1 MPFLNVSG
9 VLSHSKKALKLA
21 KRLEI
26 PWLSNTDSE
35 NLQWCAVKQQE
46 NLMDDVLKDLPA
58 VLGLTNGDPQ
68 LSDPEL
74 RDILA
79 KQLDLL
85 TVATSAHAQI
95 TKSIT
100 PDRFFNEQNKFDK
113 VKQLLTLNRNM
124 RIYNIRLRDLLG
136 STTANDQASQQI
148 QNTVNGNQQILE
160 LARLHIYN
168 PSDAF
173 DLQSDDDRESMEL
186 DRIIGLYARNSIE
199 FRTAA
204 EQLHAEPGI
213 SWFIRSVL
221 EILAAA
227 GSPSPLSVPAR
238 LALLRVAAIQLTTL
252 RQQNPPDTC
261 PDWWNGP
268 LDYWIKNAAAVIQKN
283 PAGAIGNPIQ
293 IS

>member
-1 MPFLNVSG
+1 
-9 VLSHSKKALKLA
+9 
-21 KRLEI
+21 
-26 PWLSNTDSE
+26 
-35 NLQWCAVKQQE
+35 
-46 NLMDDVLKDLPA
+46 MDDVLKDLPA